1 MPWNVHQCCRHQAGN
16 NVSQGAEWFVLN
28 LKIIFCLPAEKIIEI
43 YISIV
48 VRSADCQVPLHSG
61 PHHQEYGAAHG
72 DPGEEQ
78 VGAQFEAIKSSN

>member
-1 MPWNVHQCCRHQAGN
+1 MVCLESEN
-16 NVSQGAEWFVLN
+16 NILLAV
-28 LKIIFCLPAEKIIEI
+28 PTEKIIHI